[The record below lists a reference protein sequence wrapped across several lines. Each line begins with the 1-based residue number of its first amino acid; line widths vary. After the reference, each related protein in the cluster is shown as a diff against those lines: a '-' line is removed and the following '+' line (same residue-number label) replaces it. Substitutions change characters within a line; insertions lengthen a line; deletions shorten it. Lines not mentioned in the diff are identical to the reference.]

1 MSILEIIFVI
11 SCSCTMPFFFRL
23 YNQEDFEYKNWTLS
37 VILTQTIIGTLS
49 DSYNLYYKNRLGK
62 VLVIMDRFHVICLS
76 FPTISIISYANN
88 LHFSPNSFILAILF
102 WFNGNIIYNNNCN
115 NNKSLQKLQLWNHIL
130 WHIFMGIGTFK
141 SLDNFKNNISH

>member
-11 SCSCTMPFFFRL
+11 SCSCVMPFFFRL

-62 VLVIMDRFHVICLS
+62 VLLIMDRFHVICLS
-76 FPTISIISYANN
+76 FPTISIISYGNN

-115 NNKSLQKLQLWNHIL
+115 NNKSIYLWE
-130 WHIFMGIGTFK
+130 
-141 SLDNFKNNISH
+141 